1 MRKFVRPGRRERAIG
16 NNHRNR
22 VRALVSSTALVA
34 VSTLF
39 APAMPAQA
47 QTNWTGATS
56 TEWFDPSN
64 WDNGVPTVGV
74 SARLDTVT
82 PNPTVIGSGLAAS
95 GAIFVGNQGTGQL
108 TIQGGGTLSST
119 PVSVVGTL
127 AGSQGTVTVTGV
139 GSTWFNTTFVVGAL
153 GSGTLT
159 IENRGK
165 VITSGNS
172 IIGNLTGPQGPGVGT
187 VTVTGGA
194 SMWDIS
200 GGLTVGNFGGIGN
213 LTVSDGGLV
222 TSTGGIIGNSGPQGT
237 GQGTV
242 TVTGGGRWLLGA
254 GNLSVGNVGSTGTL
268 IIANGGEVSSS
279 LGIIGVGPGGSQG
292 TVTVTGAGSTWTSS
306 SSVTVGGSFGG
317 PTGGTGTL
325 TIADGGTVSANTVS
339 LASGAG
345 STGTLNIGAAPGSA
359 PVAPG
364 TLSTPTVQFGDG
376 TGTLNFNHTAT
387 NYVSHR
393 RSAAPAV

>member
-22 VRALVSSTALVA
+22 VCALVSSTALVA

-56 TEWFDPSN
+56 TEWFDSSN

-153 GSGTLT
+153 GSGTLDWPP
-159 IENRGK
+159 
-165 VITSGNS
+165 
-172 IIGNLTGPQGPGVGT
+172 L
-187 VTVTGGA
+187 
-194 SMWDIS
+194 
-200 GGLTVGNFGGIGN
+200 
-213 LTVSDGGLV
+213 
-222 TSTGGIIGNSGPQGT
+222 SGPPRML
-237 GQGTV
+237 V
-242 TVTGGGRWLLGA
+242 
-254 GNLSVGNVGSTGTL
+254 
-268 IIANGGEVSSS
+268 
-279 LGIIGVGPGGSQG
+279 
-292 TVTVTGAGSTWTSS
+292 
-306 SSVTVGGSFGG
+306 
-317 PTGGTGTL
+317 
-325 TIADGGTVSANTVS
+325 
-339 LASGAG
+339 
-345 STGTLNIGAAPGSA
+345 
-359 PVAPG
+359 
-364 TLSTPTVQFGDG
+364 
-376 TGTLNFNHTAT
+376 
-387 NYVSHR
+387 
-393 RSAAPAV
+393 

>member
-22 VRALVSSTALVA
+22 VHALVSSTALVA

-39 APAMPAQA
+39 APAMPAKA
-47 QTNWTGATS
+47 QNWTGATS
-56 TEWFDPSN
+56 TDWFTGSN
-64 WDNGVPTVGV
+64 WDNGIVPTAGV
-74 SARLDTVT
+74 NVMLDTVN
-82 PNPTVIGSGLAAS
+82 PNPTVIGFGPAAS
-95 GAIFVGNQGTGQL
+95 GAIFVGSQGTGQL

-119 PVSVVGTL
+119 VSVVGTL

-139 GSTWFNTTFVVGAL
+139 FSTWFNTVFVVGAL

-159 IENRGK
+159 IENGGR
-165 VITSGNS
+165 VFSGS
-172 IIGNLTGPQGPGVGT
+172 SFIGNVSGPQGPGVGT
-187 VTVTGGA
+187 VTVTGVGA
-194 SMWDIS
+194 EWNTS
-200 GGLTVGNFGGIGN
+200 GGLTVGNQGIGI

-222 TSTGGIIGNSGPQGT
+222 TSSGGIIGNSGPQGT

-242 TVTGGGRWLLGA
+242 TVTGADSRWFIF
-254 GNLSVGNVGSTGTL
+254 GNLGIGNVGSTGTL
-268 IIANGGEVSSS
+268 TIANGGAVSNS
-279 LGIIGVGPGGSQG
+279 LGGIGVGPGGSQG
-292 TVTVTGAGSTWTSS
+292 TVTVTGADSTWTSS
-306 SSVTVGGSFGG
+306 AGVTVGGSFGG

-325 TIADGGTVSANTVS
+325 TIADGGTVNASSVS
-339 LASGAG
+339 VASGAG

-364 TLSTPTVQFGDG
+364 TLSAPTVQFGDG

-387 NYVSHR
+387 N
-393 RSAAPAV
+393 